1 MFSRSKINVSSSDT
15 PGSAPHAH
23 AGEHH
28 VLPLSMYFGVFTI
41 LLVMT
46 VLTVA
51 VSRMGLPPTLSFI
64 VAMAVATFKASLV
77 VGYFM
82 HLKYDS
88 KFHAL
93 ILFATLFFIG
103 LFFSLTLIDMNSRA
117 DFQVEHGNFE
127 LQKYEQSTS
136 PKALVPEKRE
146 GVKPA
151 EH

>member
-1 MFSRSKINVSSSDT
+1 MFSSSKINLSGAGASDAG
-15 PGSAPHAH
+15 PKAH

-28 VLPLSMYFGVFTI
+28 VLPLSMYFGVFAI

-93 ILFATLFFIG
+93 IFFATLFFIG
-103 LFFSLTLIDMNSRA
+103 LFFSLTLIDLSSRA
-117 DFQVEHGNFE
+117 DFQAEHGNFV
-127 LQKYEQSTS
+127 LDKYEQSTS
-136 PKALVPEKRE
+136 PKALVPEKHE
-146 GVKPA
+146 GEKPA